1 MDRPGAAVTPP
12 APHAREQRAAERVQT
27 ALGAAY
33 EDSERQ
39 VFLRTRDLSAR
50 GVFLHSPDP
59 PPVGAEARLLL
70 ELPGQSAFL
79 RLCGR
84 VIRRE
89 IGVHSGFAMQ
99 FAPPT
104 REDAL
109 HVLRTNVAAHARPE
123 SAARL

>member
-1 MDRPGAAVTPP
+1 VTPP

-50 GVFLHSPDP
+50 GVFLLSPDP
-59 PPVGAEARLLL
+59 PPIGAEARLLL
-70 ELPGQSAFL
+70 ELPGQAAFL
-79 RLCGR
+79 RLSGR

-89 IGVHSGFAMQ
+89 AGIHSGFAMQ
-99 FAPPT
+99 FDLPT
-104 REDAL
+104 SEDAL
-109 HVLRTNVAAHARPE
+109 RVLRSYVAGLARPG
-123 SAARL
+123 SAAGF